1 MIHDNDYKLLIQAL
15 GGQIL
20 DQQADSNPA
29 LKALV
34 DETLKFRDKLKEETG
49 EVLTV
54 DDTRVALEALEG
66 HLQGKKFPRGLTP
79 EQKALAHIFIDR
91 IVLFK
96 LQQ

>member
-20 DQQADSNPA
+20 ENDPNNSNPA

-34 DETLKFRDKLKEETG
+34 DETLRFRDKLKGETG
-49 EVLTV
+49 QMLTV
-54 DDTRVALEALEG
+54 DDTRLALEALEG
-66 HLQGKKFPRGLTP
+66 HLQGKKFPKGLTP
-79 EQKALAHIFIDR
+79 EQKALAQIYIDR

-96 LQQ
+96 LR